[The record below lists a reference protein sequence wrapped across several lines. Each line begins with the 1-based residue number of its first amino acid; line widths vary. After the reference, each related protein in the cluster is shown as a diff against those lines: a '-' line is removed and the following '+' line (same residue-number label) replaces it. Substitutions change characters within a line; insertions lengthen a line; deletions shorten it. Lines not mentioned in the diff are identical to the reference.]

1 MATKYKWKPN
11 LADVDNSTK
20 TCHLA
25 LIHKY
30 LFSIMSVSDSLP
42 IRNVNKSELGY
53 FKIKM
58 SYLDP
63 ILSMYWFT
71 GAF

>member
-1 MATKYKWKPN
+1 MKTN

-25 LIHKY
+25 LIYKY
-30 LFSIMSVSDSLP
+30 LFSILSVNDSLP
-42 IRNVNKSELGY
+42 TRNVNKSELGF
-53 FKIKM
+53 FKMKM

-63 ILSMYWFT
+63 ILSMYRFT
-71 GAF
+71 GTF